1 MQLGLPSGRCEAS
14 HRMFAILRHP
24 ASAVTRRE
32 VQVQQEKIRT
42 AEFSVQIQ
50 TIDEGYDGLAIWD
63 HAQVAMD
70 FGIAQRLAHHADF
83 SRVVFGES

>member
-1 MQLGLPSGRCEAS
+1 VRPPR
-14 HRMFAILRHP
+14 
-24 ASAVTRRE
+24 
-32 VQVQQEKIRT
+32 EKIRT

-50 TIDEGYDGLAIWD
+50 TIDEGYDGLAIRD

-70 FGIAQRLAHHADF
+70 FGIAQRLAHQADV